1 MLSLFTHH
9 PASVICLCLI
19 YILIQMSGSQSSR
32 REIRFETHVVD
43 YLACRWHKRNKR
55 NKFTREEIDKGRA

>member
-1 MLSLFTHH
+1 
-9 PASVICLCLI
+9 
-19 YILIQMSGSQSSR
+19 MSGSQSSR